1 MCPKAKFSQDAGRR
15 LAAVDP
21 ILRAATRRAS
31 GCGFGRVTGCIV
43 SKQLIVYLLGWVH
56 GRQQVA
62 NHDIRVE
69 EVCRGN
75 GWMVGKRRIA
85 ASEDTPFCFC
95 FFRRDWPAWRYRGRR
110 RRGNLECVRQMAWPR
125 LD

>member
-1 MCPKAKFSQDAGRR
+1 MHRVKAADY
-15 LAAVDP
+15 V
-21 ILRAATRRAS
+21 
-31 GCGFGRVTGCIV
+31 
-43 SKQLIVYLLGWVH
+43 GWVH

-85 ASEDTPFCFC
+85 ASEDTPFCLC